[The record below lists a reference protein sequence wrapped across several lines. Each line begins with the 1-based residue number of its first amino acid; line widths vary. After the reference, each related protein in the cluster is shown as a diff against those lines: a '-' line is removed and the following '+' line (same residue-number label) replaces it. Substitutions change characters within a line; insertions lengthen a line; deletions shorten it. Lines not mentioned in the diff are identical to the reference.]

1 MTCDD
6 DDTVRRVPQLMLAG
20 LLALTAV
27 PPAAAARSSEPQSSR
42 AATPACMTDAAFSSA
57 RAYVRSRPGVVAFAV
72 LERGRLRSVDGGV
85 PFRSASLVKAMLLA
99 ADLRR
104 HATQGTSL
112 DAATR
117 KRHHAMITRSSNV
130 AAKETYR
137 RVGAAGMEGVARA
150 AGMRHFRDGGSW
162 GLSLLTASDQ
172 ARLWRQLH
180 AVLPVR
186 FRAYARELLGAIQR
200 SQTWGT
206 IRVARRAGYLALF
219 KSGWL
224 RRRDGWVV
232 NQGVRLERGSCT
244 IGLAVLS
251 AQQPTMSDGVETM
264 RGIAERLL

>member
-1 MTCDD
+1 MASMLLS
-6 DDTVRRVPQLMLAG
+6 LMLLWGAS
-20 LLALTAV
+20 
-27 PPAAAARSSEPQSSR
+27 PMDAAEAQARPEP
-42 AATPACMTDAAFSSA
+42 CITDAAFA
-57 RAYVRSRPGVVAFAV
+57 GAQAYVRSRPGVVAFAV
-72 LERGRLRSVDGGV
+72 LERGRLRSVDGAV

-104 HATQGTSL
+104 HAQLGTSP
-112 DAATR
+112 DAATL
-117 KRHHAMITRSSNV
+117 KRHRAMITRSSNR
-130 AAKETYR
+130 AARETYR
-137 RVGAAGMEGVARA
+137 RVGGAGMEGVARA
-150 AGMRHFRDGGSW
+150 AGMQHFRDGGSW

-180 AVLPVR
+180 AVLPAR

-206 IRVARRAGYLALF
+206 VRVARRAGYLALF

-224 RRRDGWVV
+224 RRSDGWVV

-264 RGIAERLL
+264 RGLADRLL